1 MGRYT
6 LLLICFLTINCGEA
20 LDTVGDAEPGPTTV
34 PVEVQ
39 TPESGADF
47 VINSATIENAVLSVV
62 GSGTLPNGALI
73 SYEVK
78 HDGFDNGDYDGY
90 GTGQIEFSRGS
101 FTFEMSVNDWPTG
114 HALIRLTFEMRPSGA
129 QQPAAVL
136 GAYGENGEKL
146 VGPKVKDFGGRKT
159 ITVSGEAEIS

>member
-1 MGRYT
+1 
-6 LLLICFLTINCGEA
+6 
-20 LDTVGDAEPGPTTV
+20 
-34 PVEVQ
+34 
-39 TPESGADF
+39 
-47 VINSATIENAVLSVV
+47 
-62 GSGTLPNGALI
+62 
-73 SYEVK
+73 
-78 HDGFDNGDYDGY
+78 
-90 GTGQIEFSRGS
+90 
-101 FTFEMSVNDWPTG
+101 MSVNDWPTG

>member
-1 MGRYT
+1 MHRHT
-6 LLLICFLTINCGEA
+6 LPLICVL
-20 LDTVGDAEPGPTTV
+20 TVGCGGSLAPAEAPAEVV
-34 PVEVQ
+34 P
-39 TPESGADF
+39 PEGGADY
-47 VINSATIENAVLSVV
+47 IIDSAVVEHAVLRIN
-62 GSGTLPNGALI
+62 GSGNLPDGALI

-129 QQPAAVL
+129 QQPTAVL

-146 VGPKVKDFGGRKT
+146 VGPKVKDFGGRNT